1 MCREYI
7 LNKVGVLNRKP
18 NYKILL
24 SATSAKEMVLHGHNF
39 IFLSVILLISP

>member
-7 LNKVGVLNRKP
+7 LNKVGVRNRKP
-18 NYKILL
+18 NYEILL